1 MKGKEKLWRAKLRG
15 RDEGV
20 KGWKPL
26 EFSS

>member
-15 RDEGV
+15 KDGGV
-20 KGWKPL
+20 EGWKPL